1 MRFFA
6 LSQHHLF
13 THARNIEDVEDSM
26 RTSVRIIGRSAS
38 QNRDCDASGV
48 LPGRVG
54 GWKGS
59 GGPPHPVWLTQCD
72 WDSPSVHV
80 RGTWKDRETEG
91 DQGGPMGVAAMGK
104 ENVMAERR
112 PHATTL

>member
-1 MRFFA
+1 MR
-6 LSQHHLF
+6 
-13 THARNIEDVEDSM
+13 I
-26 RTSVRIIGRSAS
+26 SVRVIGRSAS
-38 QNRDCDASGV
+38 ESRDCDASGV
-48 LPGRVG
+48 LPGQVG

-80 RGTWKDRETEG
+80 RRTWKDRETEG
-91 DQGGPMGVAAMGK
+91 GSRRVAAMGK

-112 PHATTL
+112 PHTTTL